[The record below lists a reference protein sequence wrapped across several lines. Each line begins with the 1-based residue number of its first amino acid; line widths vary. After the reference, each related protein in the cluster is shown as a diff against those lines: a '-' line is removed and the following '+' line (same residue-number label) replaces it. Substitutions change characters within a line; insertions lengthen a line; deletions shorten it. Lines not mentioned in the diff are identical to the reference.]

1 MSDVSYNMPPDI
13 AKAIVK
19 VMGDIKKLGKDAR
32 NDHGKYNYVSV
43 DQFFDQIGKLLNEA
57 GIFTL
62 VDECNCE
69 TSIRTTVDS
78 YGKEKSSAWLTSHY
92 DIFIYHESG
101 VAHGPIK
108 RTIQVSASGPQS
120 YGAGISYVE
129 KYFLRSLFKI
139 PTGEQ
144 DADADAQEGLPAN
157 GRVIRRAPP
166 VEMMAL
172 EESRATR
179 DLMINV
185 LKMSESVRDLV
196 NWGADNT
203 APISRLLEADRQI
216 VRGAY
221 ADKMQSL
228 KAMEKAA

>member
-1 MSDVSYNMPPDI
+1 MLTSDAIDAISAAL
-13 AKAIVK
+13 AKAQ
-19 VMGDIKKLGKDAR
+19 GDIINPAK
-32 NDHGKYNYVSV
+32 
-43 DQFFDQIGKLLNEA
+43 EA
-57 GIFTL
+57 QNPHF
-62 VDECNCE
+62 
-69 TSIRTTVDS
+69 R
-78 YGKEKSSAWLTSHY
+78 SHY
-92 DIFIYHESG
+92 ADLSSG
-101 VAHGPIK
+101 INAVRDGLSKNGIAFVQSTSLEGDTLMLETRLTHSSGQWLSSMFPVCRFPAK
-108 RTIQVSASGPQS
+108 PQEVGSAMTYARRYALFALVGI
-120 YGAGISYVE
+120 AGE
-129 KYFLRSLFKI
+129 DDD
-139 PTGEQ
+139 GE
-144 DADADAQEGLPAN
+144 AANKAETPAP
-157 GRVIRRAPP
+157 RQTVRRAPP

-185 LKMSESVRDLV
+185 LEMSESVRDLV